1 MLDAHHHAQLPDEV
15 CIAGPLFTVPL
26 RLCAGHLVSQP
37 DHRPRTTVSQM
48 KSKYSGAANPTGSS
62 HIHSMAHGEHFGRA
76 DVDVDAVALSASVVA
91 AVALSASGGLAG
103 DPVSVARCHP

>member
-1 MLDAHHHAQLPDEV
+1 
-15 CIAGPLFTVPL
+15 
-26 RLCAGHLVSQP
+26 
-37 DHRPRTTVSQM
+37 M
-48 KSKYSGAANPTGSS
+48 KSKYSGSAAANPTGSS

-76 DVDVDAVALSASVVA
+76 DVDVAAVALSASVVA